1 MGEEFSSTPSMSKT
15 IPRGENGSLRVMRVS
30 KAPFLSTPE
39 REYRC
44 SQQAGQRETRA
55 PVNGTRPVAER
66 YYVGTLR
73 NSYAAQRD
81 IHFVDLGRPAIH
93 AGVPAGIVI
102 VGEHHHA
109 AAAHIRADGDVRGRI
124 PGHKYGIFGLRASRE
139 LRCGRS
145 QDHRFRSQF
154 VQVAPHELQAL
165 IYIAN

>member
-44 SQQAGQRETRA
+44 SQNAGQRETRA
-55 PVNGTRPVAER
+55 PINGTRPVAER
-66 YYVGTLR
+66 HYMGTLG

-102 VGEHHHA
+102 VGEHYHP
-109 AAAHIRADGDVRGRI
+109 AAAHIRADGDVRRRI
-124 PGHKYGIFGLRASRE
+124 VRHKYHVFGFRARRE
-139 LRCGRS
+139 LRSGRS
-145 QDHRFRSQF
+145 Q
-154 VQVAPHELQAL
+154 
-165 IYIAN
+165 